1 MTITLTRD
9 AFNAI
14 MRTCKDVAKGSH
26 YVGLD
31 RDTLRLICRDSRVTA
46 VALNNASI
54 VEVTVPCEQPSDD
67 GEMLVPVLKLAGKNE
82 LIVSISHENG
92 VTSVLTAERDEKYE
106 LELKDTPFK
115 GVEAILPKN
124 ERPMR
129 SVCFD
134 PHQLCQ
140 AITAMKA
147 TGTNSVQIS
156 FYKDWK
162 TGVVITAPHA
172 KACVLPVR
180 REDNF

>member
-82 LIVSISHENG
+82 LIVSISHALCMFRSASAASGNH
-92 VTSVLTAERDEKYE
+92 R
-106 LELKDTPFK
+106 
-115 GVEAILPKN
+115 N
-124 ERPMR
+124 EGNR
-129 SVCFD
+129 
-134 PHQLCQ
+134 HQQ
-140 AITAMKA
+140 RA
-147 TGTNSVQIS
+147 
-156 FYKDWK
+156 D
-162 TGVVITAPHA
+162 
-172 KACVLPVR
+172 
-180 REDNF
+180 

>member
-67 GEMLVPVLKLAGKNE
+67 GEMLVPVLKRFCQKTNVRCALY
-82 LIVSISHENG
+82 VSI
-92 VTSVLTAERDEKYE
+92 R
-106 LELKDTPFK
+106 
-115 GVEAILPKN
+115 
-124 ERPMR
+124 
-129 SVCFD
+129 
-134 PHQLCQ
+134 
-140 AITAMKA
+140 
-147 TGTNSVQIS
+147 IS
-156 FYKDWK
+156 
-162 TGVVITAPHA
+162 
-172 KACVLPVR
+172 CVRQSPQ
-180 REDNF
+180 